1 MNKIK
6 DISTVFDEM
15 ERKGIIKDGVSI
27 FTAGFYSFGR
37 AETLMFEV
45 LNRGYKNLSVTTNDC
60 ATPPFPDEGIE
71 EGSINALLRNDRISE
86 LTISYKGPFK
96 DVNEYV
102 ERSIREGRLKLNFI
116 PQGTLVKRIRAK
128 GEGDLGFYTKV
139 GVGTEVG
146 DGKEKKVFENGE
158 EGILET
164 ALGAD
169 IAFIKAHVADKFGNL
184 LYRATETV
192 FNPAM
197 ATAGRYVVA
206 EAEIITEDEIAKH
219 IIPPMSPIHTPGNYI
234 DAVVQSTFKP
244 KGRYKIESQLDEK
257 SKRIARR
264 AALELKDGYVVN
276 LGVGIP
282 TAVTN
287 FIPEGITIWL
297 QSENGILGMGRA
309 AKKGEEIDG
318 VIDAGRNY
326 VKLLPGAVFFDSLT
340 SFGMINGGHVDIAM
354 LGALQV
360 DQYGNLA
367 NWKVPGKMATG
378 IGGGMDLA
386 TNAKRLIV
394 TTEHHRNGDSKIR
407 KKCSLPLT
415 VPNKVD
421 MIITD
426 MAVMKVVKEGLVLE
440 EVAEDCSI
448 EDVVKVTEAE
458 LIVPEN
464 VKKMAIK

>member
-15 ERKGIIKDGVSI
+15 EKKGIIKDGVSI

-45 LNRGYKNLSVTTNDC
+45 LNRGYKNLNVTTNDC

-71 EGSINALLRNDRISE
+71 EGSINALLRNDQISE
-86 LTISYKGPFK
+86 LTITYKGPFK

-102 ERSIREGRLKLNFI
+102 EKAIKEGRLKLNFI
-116 PQGTLVKRIRAK
+116 PQGTLVKRIRSA
-128 GEGDLGFYTKV
+128 GEGVYGFYTNV
-139 GVGTEVG
+139 GVGTEVQ
-146 DGKEKKVFENGE
+146 DGKEKRVLDGKEV
-158 EGILET
+158 ILEKP
-164 ALGAD
+164 LSAD
-169 IAFIKAHVADKFGNL
+169 ISFIKAHVADKFGNL
-184 LYRATETV
+184 LYNATEANL
-192 FNPAM
+192 NPPM
-197 ATAGRYVVA
+197 ATAGKYVVV
-206 EAEIITEDEIAKH
+206 EADIITEDS
-219 IIPPMSPIHTPGNYI
+219 IPENLLPSWGLINTPGNYI

-244 KGRYKIESQLDEK
+244 KGRYKVESQLDEK
-257 SKRIARR
+257 SKKIARR
-264 AALELKDGYVVN
+264 AALELKDGYLVN

-309 AKKGEEIDG
+309 AKKGEEIEG

-326 VKLLPGAVFFDSLT
+326 VKLVSGYVLFDSLA

-354 LGALQV
+354 LGTLQV

-367 NWKVPGKMATG
+367 NWKIPNKMATG

-394 TTEHHRNGDSKIR
+394 TTEHHRNGVSKI
-407 KKCSLPLT
+407 KKECDLPLT

-421 MIITD
+421 TIITD
-426 MAVMKVVKEGLVLE
+426 MAVMKVTKKGLVLE
-440 EVAEDCSI
+440 EVAEDYSI
-448 EDVVKVTEAE
+448 EDVVKATEAE
-458 LIVPEN
+458 LIIPKN
-464 VKKMAIK
+464 VKKMK

>member
-15 ERKGIIKDGVSI
+15 EKKGIIEDGVSI

-45 LNRGYKNLSVTTNDC
+45 LNRGYKNLKVTTNDC
-60 ATPPFPDEGIE
+60 ATPPFPEEGIE
-71 EGSINALLRNDRISE
+71 EGSINALLRNDQISE

-102 ERSIREGRLKLNFI
+102 EKAIKEGRLKLNFI
-116 PQGTLVKRIRAK
+116 PQGTLIKRVRSK
-128 GEGDLGFYTKV
+128 GEGVFGFYTNV
-139 GVGTEVG
+139 GVGTEVE
-146 DGKEKKVFENGE
+146 DGKEKKVFENGQV
-158 EGILET
+158 GILET

-169 IAFIKAHVADKFGNL
+169 IAFIKAHIADKFGNL
-184 LYRATETV
+184 LYNATEAN

-197 ATAGRYVVA
+197 ATAGKYVVA
-206 EAEIITEDEIAKH
+206 EAEIITEDS
-219 IIPPMSPIHTPGNYI
+219 IPENILPSWSLIHTPGNYI
-234 DAVVQSTFKP
+234 DAVVQSVFKP
-244 KGRYKIESQLDEK
+244 KGRYKVESQLDEK

-264 AALELKDGYVVN
+264 AASELKDGYIVN

-297 QSENGILGMGRA
+297 QSENGILGMGSA
-309 AKKGEEIDG
+309 AKKGEEISG
-318 VIDAGRNY
+318 AIDAGRHY
-326 VKLLPGAVFFDSLT
+326 VKFVPGYVLFDSLA
-340 SFGMINGGHVDIAM
+340 SFGMINGGHVDIAI

-394 TTEHHRNGDSKIR
+394 ATEHHRNGDSKIK
-407 KKCSLPLT
+407 KKCLLPLT

-421 MIITD
+421 TIITD
-426 MAVMKVVKEGLVLE
+426 MAVMKVTKKGLVLE

-448 EDVVKVTEAE
+448 DDIVKVTEAE
-458 LIVPEN
+458 LIIPKK
-464 VKKMAIK
+464 VKKIKE